1 MMFIMQ
7 KLGKNGLEFI
17 DFFTNAFNN
26 WYIFQ
31 ISIARRDK
39 NHSFKVKDK
48 IL

>member
-17 DFFTNAFNN
+17 DYFTNAFNN

-31 ISIARRDK
+31 ISVEK
-39 NHSFKVKDK
+39 KVCV
-48 IL
+48 IGV